1 MLKSYKH
8 HFKRSVILIFYSN
21 NIILTSVVKYLL
33 CLCLLLMQNL
43 EVKDAILKTKKTK
56 SKIKKELEDFI
67 ASCKKDK
74 NTDLEHVAKNCAES
88 EEDAAKVIHEFEEI
102 IKNKKSDIVWLA
114 YHQGKIF
121 QKFRSKER
129 FLNDMILKFKVSKST
144 IAFKTALSR
153 LIDEYPKMK
162 DSSLSLHY
170 FKRHLKLIKEV
181 CKENTGEFK

>member
-1 MLKSYKH
+1 
-8 HFKRSVILIFYSN
+8 
-21 NIILTSVVKYLL
+21 
-33 CLCLLLMQNL
+33 MQNL

-129 FLNDMILKFKVSKST
+129 LVNDMVTKYKVSKST
-144 IAFKTALSR
+144 ILFKIALCR

-162 DSSLSLHY
+162 KIFVVASL
-170 FKRHLKLIKEV
+170 F
-181 CKENTGEFK
+181 